1 MKKRIIT
8 LVLSIM
14 LALSVATGATFALF
28 STETE
33 VNVAIT
39 SGKVQMFATADNFAT
54 ASAEWDNDQGKYIDK
69 PNSGLNF
76 ALGGMVDV
84 AEGKQSIEIENMV
97 PGDSVTFTITIKND
111 SSVAILY
118 KVDISSNDS
127 SSVLFDALEITI
139 GTDTFSG
146 ADINSAWTTWLT
158 SEATTKTIDV
168 TIKLPMEAGN
178 EYQEKT
184 ANIKYY
190 VYGVQANANA
200 NANV

>member
-39 SGKVQMFATADNFAT
+39 SGKVQMVATADSFAT
-54 ASAEWDNDQGKYIDK
+54 ASAEWDSTQGKYIYK
-69 PNSGLNF
+69 PNSGLEF
-76 ALGGMVDV
+76 ALGGKVDV
-84 AEGKQSIEIENMV
+84 ATGNQSIDIINMV
-97 PGDSVTFTITIKND
+97 PGDSVTFTITIEN
-111 SSVAILY
+111 SSNVAILY
-118 KVDISSNDS
+118 KVEISSDDS

-146 ADINSAWTTWLT
+146 ADINSAWTTWMT
-158 SEATTKTIDV
+158 SEPSTKTIDV
-168 TIKLPMEAGN
+168 TIRLPMDAGN

-190 VYGVQANANA
+190 VYGVQANAN
-200 NANV
+200 V